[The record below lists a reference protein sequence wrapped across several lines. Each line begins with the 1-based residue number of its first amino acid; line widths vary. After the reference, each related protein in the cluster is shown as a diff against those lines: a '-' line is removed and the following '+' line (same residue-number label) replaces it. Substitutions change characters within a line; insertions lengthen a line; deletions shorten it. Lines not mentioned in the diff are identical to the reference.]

1 MEGSQQTASGQE
13 RAGIALR
20 WRRIG
25 FAALVLGSSA
35 ALLAL
40 MAATLFAAGPDLIGA
55 AMLLLFALTL
65 PWTTIGF
72 WNAVIGFSLMSFARD
87 PAGLV
92 APHLRSVTGDEKIAS
107 PTALLICIRNED
119 TARLSRNLAWMLE
132 GLVATG
138 EARWF
143 HLYILSDSNQPEIAA
158 EEEKIAAAIA
168 DRFGAALAVTYR
180 RREQSSGFKAGNIRD
195 FCERWGQLHQFAIV
209 LDADSV
215 MTPGAMLRLVRIM
228 QVQPRIG
235 ILQTLV
241 TGLPSASPFARIF
254 QFGMRLG
261 MRSYTLGA
269 ASWQGDCGPYWGH
282 NAILRLAPFIEHCQL
297 PVLPGKPPL
306 GGHVLSHDQLEAVLM
321 RRAGYEVRVLPDEEG
336 SWEENPPTL
345 PEFIRRDLRWCQGNM
360 QYFHFLTLPG
370 LLPVSRCQ
378 LGLAIAMYLSAP
390 AWLAFM
396 LLGLVRQLPFRL
408 DLGLILFI
416 LTLAMSL
423 APKLATLADVL
434 ARSELRRAYGGTAR
448 IVTSV
453 VLEFLFSMLIAPVS
467 AVAVTLFMLGLP
479 FGWRVGWSAQQR
491 DAEGVPFLDGRAPAV
506 AADDAGNY
514 FRGVALARGAG
525 RDLVL
530 GAAYSGTR
538 RIDTARHGYGA
549 SAGRSRAG
557 RGRPLPGPRR
567 NTAARGIGTRRF
579 IHAFRVGVI
588 DVSGSGQMKRTALA
602 ALLCLAGW
610 WRTAP
615 PQRSRWTSST
625 PAGQPVAL
633 KKTTFM

>member
-1 MEGSQQTASGQE
+1 MEESLATAQGQG
-13 RAGIALR
+13 RARIALR

-25 FAALVLGSSA
+25 FTALAIGSST

-40 MAATLFAAGPDLIGA
+40 MAATLFAAGPDVIGA
-55 AMLLLFALTL
+55 GMLLLFALTL

-92 APHLRSVTGDEKIAS
+92 APHLRSVTGDGKITS
-107 PTALLICIRNED
+107 TTALLICIRNED
-119 TARLSRNLAWMLE
+119 TPRLSRNLTWMLD

-143 HLYILSDSNQPEIAA
+143 HLYILSDSNQPGIVA
-158 EEEKIAAAIA
+158 EEEELAAAIA
-168 DRFGAALAVTYR
+168 DRFGAALIITYR
-180 RREQSSGFKAGNIRD
+180 HRGQSIGYKAGNIRD

-215 MTPGAMLRLVRIM
+215 MSPAAILRLVRIM

-241 TGLPSASPFARIF
+241 TGLPSTSPFARIF

-282 NAILRLAPFIEHCQL
+282 NAILRLAPFIEHCDL

-321 RRAGYEVRVLPDEEG
+321 RRAGYEVRVLPDEAG

-345 PEFIRRDLRWCQGNM
+345 LEFIRRDLRWCQGNM

-378 LGLAIAMYLSAP
+378 LGLAIAMYLSSP

-396 LLGLVRQLPFRL
+396 LLGLIRQLPFRT
-408 DLGLILFI
+408 DLGVIVFI
-416 LTLAMSL
+416 LMLAMSL
-423 APKLATLADVL
+423 APKIATLADVL
-434 ARSELRRAYGGTAR
+434 ARSHVRRAYGGTLR
-448 IVTSV
+448 IVTGV
-453 VLEFLFSMLIAPVS
+453 FLEFVFSMLIAPVS
-467 AVAVTLFMLGLP
+467 AVAITLFMLGLP
-479 FGWRVGWSAQQR
+479 FGRRVGWTSPQR
-491 DAEGVPFLDGRAPAV
+491 HAAGVPILMAARKLWPQTILGILLGAWFWQVAPAAIWYWAPFILGLAGAIPIATVTAYPRVGRALAAAGICRIPEEARPPAAPKP
-506 AADDAGNY
+506 AALCNPCTSA
-514 FRGVALARGAG
+514 
-525 RDLVL
+525 
-530 GAAYSGTR
+530 SP
-538 RIDTARHGYGA
+538 GA
-549 SAGRSRAG
+549 SASSR
-557 RGRPLPGPRR
+557 
-567 NTAARGIGTRRF
+567 
-579 IHAFRVGVI
+579 
-588 DVSGSGQMKRTALA
+588 
-602 ALLCLAGW
+602 
-610 WRTAP
+610 
-615 PQRSRWTSST
+615 
-625 PAGQPVAL
+625 
-633 KKTTFM
+633 

>member
-1 MEGSQQTASGQE
+1 MEGSLASAQE
-13 RAGIALR
+13 QGRAGIALR

-25 FAALVLGSSA
+25 FTALVVGSST

-40 MAATLFAAGPDLIGA
+40 MAATLFAAGPDLTGA

-72 WNAVIGFSLMSFARD
+72 WNAVIGFALMSFARD

-92 APHLRSVTGDEKIAS
+92 APHLRSITGDEKITS
-107 PTALLICIRNED
+107 TTALLVCIRNED
-119 TARLSRNLAWMLE
+119 AARLSRSLAWMLE
-132 GLVATG
+132 GLIATG

-143 HLYILSDSNQPEIAA
+143 HLYILSDSNQPEIIS
-158 EEEKIAAAIA
+158 EEQRLAAAIA
-168 DRFGAALAVTYR
+168 DRFGTALTITYR
-180 RREQSSGFKAGNIRD
+180 RREQSVGYKAGNIRD
-195 FCERWGQLHQFAIV
+195 FCERWGGLHQFAIV
-209 LDADSV
+209 LDADSL
-215 MTPGAMLRLVRIM
+215 MTPAAMLRLVRIM

-282 NAILRLAPFIEHCQL
+282 NAILRLAPFIEHCHL
-297 PVLPGKPPL
+297 PVLPGQPPL

-321 RRAGYEVRVLPDEEG
+321 RRAGYEVRVAPEEDG

-390 AWLAFM
+390 AWLAFL
-396 LLGLVRQLPFRL
+396 LLGLIRQIPFRI
-408 DLGLILFI
+408 DLGIMLFI
-416 LTLAMSL
+416 LTMAMSF

-434 ARSELRRAYGGTAR
+434 ARRHLRQAYGGVAR
-448 IVTSV
+448 IALSAL
-453 VLEFLFSMLIAPVS
+453 LECVFSMLIAPIS
-467 AVAVTLFMLGLP
+467 AVAVTLFLLGLP
-479 FGWRVGWSAQQR
+479 FGRQIGWTSQQR
-491 DAEGVPFLDGRAPAV
+491 HADGVPFLMAAGKLWPQTILGVLLGAWFWKVAPGTAWYWAPFVLGLAAAIPIAVATANPRVGRVLAAAGICRIPEEAWPPAAPKSAALFNSCAPASS
-506 AADDAGNY
+506 
-514 FRGVALARGAG
+514 
-525 RDLVL
+525 
-530 GAAYSGTR
+530 GAA
-538 RIDTARHGYGA
+538 A
-549 SAGRSRAG
+549 SSRY
-557 RGRPLPGPRR
+557 
-567 NTAARGIGTRRF
+567 
-579 IHAFRVGVI
+579 
-588 DVSGSGQMKRTALA
+588 
-602 ALLCLAGW
+602 
-610 WRTAP
+610 
-615 PQRSRWTSST
+615 
-625 PAGQPVAL
+625 
-633 KKTTFM
+633 